1 MNQVDT
7 EWMRQQCQKSGVAVM
22 DTLDDSTIAVVN
34 SCAVTSRAETDVAR
48 WVKKA
53 VAKNKSVI
61 VTGCLTKEC
70 AVRLKESFGVSSFL
84 FGGARGKIA
93 YAVRQVASGKS
104 VELADDTDMKAPG
117 ISFMSGKTRGFLKI
131 EEGCTHRCSY
141 CIIPALRGRK
151 IVSRPI
157 DMVVDDVKT
166 LLYNGYKEIVI
177 SGTDIGAYG
186 KDLGYSLYELLRRLI
201 LIEGDFRIRISSIG
215 VIDLNDNLISLMENE
230 KICRHLHIS
239 LQSGSDKIL
248 SLMRRPYNTAFYG
261 KKIEAV
267 VNRVPDIAIGTDVIV
282 GFPGEDED
290 EFKKTAGFVSDM
302 PFVYLHPFSYSPRI
316 GAESYCWQYE
326 KSAQKRR
333 IKVLKAIV
341 KKKNLI
347 YRRQFLGRQVKV
359 LAENEKQGRTS
370 YYFPVSLPHGLKR
383 GFFYDVLIRNVDYDN
398 TQADI
403 V

>member
-1 MNQVDT
+1 V
-7 EWMRQQCQKSGVAVM
+7 
-22 DTLDDSTIAVVN
+22 
-34 SCAVTSRAETDVAR
+34 
-48 WVKKA
+48 
-53 VAKNKSVI
+53 
-61 VTGCLTKEC
+61 
-70 AVRLKESFGVSSFL
+70 FPL
-84 FGGARGKIA
+84 FFS
-93 YAVRQVASGKS
+93 ASGKS
-104 VELADDTDMKAPG
+104 VELAEDTDMKAPG

-186 KDLGYSLYELLRRLI
+186 KDLGYSLYELLRSLI

-261 KKIEAV
+261 KKIGAV
-267 VNRVPDIAIGTDVIV
+267 INRVPDIAIGTDVIV

-290 EFKKTAGFVSDM
+290 EFKKTADFVSGM

-316 GAESYCWQYE
+316 GAESYSWQYE
-326 KSAQKRR
+326 KSAQKQR

-341 KKKNLI
+341 NKKNLI

-383 GFFYDVLIRNVDYDN
+383 GFFYDALIRNVDYDN